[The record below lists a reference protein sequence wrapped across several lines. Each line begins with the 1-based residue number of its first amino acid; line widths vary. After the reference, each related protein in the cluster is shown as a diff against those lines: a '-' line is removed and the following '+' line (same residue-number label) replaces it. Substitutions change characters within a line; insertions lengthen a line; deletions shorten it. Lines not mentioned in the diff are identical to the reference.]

1 LIFKVRQRYAGT
13 PRLSISV
20 LFPPGP
26 TYRRAPYAADPK
38 TGRGRRVPES
48 PSATRTEFQRDRDR
62 ILHSTAFRRLAN
74 KTQVFVLVEGDAY
87 RTRLTHTIEVAQ
99 IARALARA
107 LGLDDDLAEALALAH
122 DLGHPPFGHTGEDA
136 LAAAMA
142 PYGGFDH
149 NAQALRI
156 VTSLERRYAAFDGL
170 NLTWDT
176 LEGLVKHN
184 GPLRSGRAGAA
195 IPPPIA
201 EFDTVWRL
209 DLDRFPSAEAQ
220 AAALADDIAYNGH
233 DLDDGLRAGL
243 FSLDQAEAVPFIA
256 SVLAEVRAAHPGLE
270 ETRIVHELVRR
281 VITRFVEDAIFE
293 SSMRIARVAPASI
306 EAIRKA
312 EHPVIAFSA
321 RMDEAVREVK
331 AFLFASMYRAPQ
343 VERAREDASRVV
355 SHLFDRFFAEPQ
367 LMPADW
373 SAQAAAAQSEAKR
386 ARVIADYIAGM
397 TDRYAV
403 TLYRRFFDDH
413 VDLR

>member
-1 LIFKVRQRYAGT
+1 MF
-13 PRLSISV
+13 V
-20 LFPPGP
+20 LPPGP
-26 TYRRAPYAADPK
+26 AYRRAPYAADPK
-38 TGRGRRVPES
+38 VGRGRRIREP
-48 PSATRTEFQRDRDR
+48 PSATRTDFQRDRDR

-87 RTRLTHTIEVAQ
+87 RTRLTHTIEVGQ

-136 LAAAMA
+136 LAAAMT

-184 GPLRSGRAGAA
+184 GPLRSSAGAA
-195 IPPPIA
+195 IPAPIA
-201 EFDTVWRL
+201 EFDAVWPL
-209 DLDRFPSAEAQ
+209 ELDRFASAEAQ

-243 FSLDQAEAVPFIA
+243 FSLEEIKAVPFVA
-256 SVLAEVRAAHPGLE
+256 DVLADVQAAHAGLE
-270 ETRIVHELVRR
+270 QTRIIHELVRR
-281 VITRFVEDAIFE
+281 VITRFVEDAISE
-293 SSMRIARVAPASI
+293 SARRIAQLAPANI
-306 EAIRKA
+306 EAIRGA
-312 EHPVIAFSA
+312 GEPVVAFSA
-321 RMDEAVREVK
+321 EMQSAVREVK
-331 AFLFASMYRAPQ
+331 AFLLEHMYRAPQ
-343 VERAREDASRVV
+343 VMTAREEATRIVSRVFAK
-355 SHLFDRFFAEPQ
+355 LLAEPQ
-367 LMPADW
+367 FMPADW
-373 SAQAAAAQSEAKR
+373 ADLAGAAQSTAKR
-386 ARVIADYIAGM
+386 ARIVADYIAGM

-403 TLYRRFFDDH
+403 TQYRRFFDDP
-413 VDLR
+413 VDLG

>member
-1 LIFKVRQRYAGT
+1 MPAIPSFQ
-13 PRLSISV
+13 SSV
-20 LFPPGP
+20 LPPRP

-38 TGRGRRVPES
+38 GGLASGRCRRLPEP
-48 PSATRTEFQRDRDR
+48 PSGTRTEFQRDRDR

-87 RTRLTHTIEVAQ
+87 RTRLTHTIEVGQ

-136 LAAAMA
+136 LAEAMA

-156 VTSLERRYAAFDGL
+156 VTSLERRYALFDGL

-184 GPLRSGRAGAA
+184 GPLQFAGAKPLPA
-195 IPPPIA
+195 PIA
-201 EFDTVWRL
+201 EFDALWPL
-209 DLDRFPSAEAQ
+209 DLGRFPSAEAQ

-243 FSLDQAEAVPFIA
+243 FSLDQAQAIPFVA
-256 SVLAEVRAAHPGLE
+256 DVLAEIRAAHPQLAE
-270 ETRIVHELVRR
+270 ETRIIHELVRR
-281 VITRFVEDAIFE
+281 VITRFVEDAIAE
-293 SSMRIARVAPASI
+293 SAGRIERLAPADI
-306 EAIRKA
+306 AAVRA
-312 EHPVIAFSA
+312 ANGAVVAFSTQMHA
-321 RMDEAVREVK
+321 AVREIR
-331 AFLFASMYRAPQ
+331 AFLFAHMYRAPQ
-343 VERAREDASRVV
+343 VMPARNEATRVV
-355 SHLFDRFFAEPQ
+355 SRLFAKFLVEPQ
-367 LMPADW
+367 SMPADW
-373 SAQAAAAQSEAKR
+373 TRLADAAQGEAKR
-386 ARVIADYIAGM
+386 ARIVADYIAGM

-403 TLYRRFFDDH
+403 TLYRRFFDDPI
-413 VDLR
+413 DLR

>member
-1 LIFKVRQRYAGT
+1 ML
-13 PRLSISV
+13 
-20 LFPPGP
+20 PPGP

-38 TGRGRRVPES
+38 KGRGRRIPE
-48 PSATRTEFQRDRDR
+48 PQSATRTDFQRDRDR

-74 KTQVFVLVEGDAY
+74 KTQVFVLVEGDSY
-87 RTRLTHTIEVAQ
+87 RTRLTHTIEVGQ

-156 VTSLERRYAAFDGL
+156 VTSLERRYAGFDGL

-184 GPLRSGRAGAA
+184 GPLRSATGAA
-195 IPPPIA
+195 LPPPIA
-201 EFDTVWRL
+201 EFDALWPL
-209 DLDRFPSAEAQ
+209 DLDRFASAEAQ

-243 FSLDQAEAVPFIA
+243 FSLEQVKAVPFVA
-256 SVLAEVRAAHPGLE
+256 GLLAEVETAHPGLE
-270 ETRIVHELVRR
+270 QTRIIHELVRR
-281 VITRFVEDAIFE
+281 VITRFVEDAIAQSANRLAE
-293 SSMRIARVAPASI
+293 LAPANI
-306 EAIRKA
+306 EAIRGA
-312 EHPVIAFSA
+312 ERPVVAFSA
-321 RMDEAVREVK
+321 GMQTAVREVK
-331 AFLFASMYRAPQ
+331 TFLFEHMYRASQ
-343 VERAREDASRVV
+343 VERARADASRVV
-355 SHLFDRFFAEPQ
+355 SGLFVRFFAEPQ

-373 SAQAAAAQSEAKR
+373 SGQAGAAPTDAKR
-386 ARVIADYIAGM
+386 ARVIADYIGGM
-397 TDRYAV
+397 TDRYAL
-403 TLYRRFFDDH
+403 TFYRRFFDDP

>member
-1 LIFKVRQRYAGT
+1 MPAIPGFQ
-13 PRLSISV
+13 SV
-20 LFPPGP
+20 LPPGP
-26 TYRRAPYAADPK
+26 TYRRAPYAADLEA
-38 TGRGRRVPES
+38 GRGRRIAEPA
-48 PSATRTEFQRDRDR
+48 SATRTDFQRDRDR

-87 RTRLTHTIEVAQ
+87 RTRLTHTIEVGQ

-107 LGLDDDLAEALALAH
+107 LRLDDELAEALALAH

-136 LAAAMA
+136 LSDVMA

-156 VTSLERRYAAFDGL
+156 VTSIEQRYAGFDGL

-184 GPLRSGRAGAA
+184 GPLRSGVGAG
-195 IPPPIA
+195 IPAPIA
-201 EFDTVWRL
+201 EFDAIWPL
-209 DLDRFPSAEAQ
+209 DLHRFPSAEAQ

-243 FSLDQAEAVPFIA
+243 FSLDQAKAVPFLAAI
-256 SVLAEVRAAHPGLE
+256 LAEVRELHPNLE
-270 ETRIVHELVRR
+270 ESRVIHELVRR
-281 VITRFVEDAIFE
+281 VITRFVEDAIAQ
-293 SSMRIARVAPASI
+293 SALRIERLAPAGVG
-306 EAIRKA
+306 AIRAA
-312 EHPVIAFSA
+312 EGPVIAFS
-321 RMDEAVREVK
+321 DEMQKAVLAVK
-331 AFLFASMYRAPQ
+331 SFLFAHMYRAPQ
-343 VERAREDASRVV
+343 VARARNEASRVV
-355 SHLFDRFFAEPQ
+355 SRLFAKLLAEPH

-373 SAQAAAAQSEAKR
+373 GAQAASAQTEAKR

-397 TDRYAV
+397 TDRYALM
-403 TLYRRFFDDH
+403 LYRRFFDDP

>member
-1 LIFKVRQRYAGT
+1 
-13 PRLSISV
+13 V

-26 TYRRAPYAADPK
+26 TYRRAPYAADLK
-38 TGRGRRVPES
+38 AGRGRRFPEP
-48 PSATRTEFQRDRDR
+48 PSATRTDFQRDRDR

-87 RTRLTHTIEVAQ
+87 RTRLTHTIEVGQ

-184 GPLRSGRAGAA
+184 GPLRREGGGA

-201 EFDTVWRL
+201 EFDALWPL

-243 FSLDQAEAVPFIA
+243 FSLEEARSIA
-256 SVLAEVRAAHPGLE
+256 FLREVLAEVQTSQRGLE
-270 ETRIVHELVRR
+270 ESRVIHEVVRR
-281 VITRFVEDAIFE
+281 VITRFVEDAIAE
-293 SSMRIARVAPASI
+293 SSRRIEELAPANI
-306 EAIRKA
+306 DAIRGAK
-312 EHPVIAFSA
+312 HPVVAFSKP
-321 RMDEAVREVK
+321 MQEAVRDVK
-331 AFLFASMYRAPQ
+331 TFLFAHMYRAPQ
-343 VERAREDASRVV
+343 VMPARDQATRVLTG
-355 SHLFDRFFAEPQ
+355 LFDKLIAEPE
-367 LMPADW
+367 LMPVDW
-373 SAQAAAAQSEAKR
+373 AALANGAQSDPKR
-386 ARVIADYIAGM
+386 ARIVADYIAGM

-403 TLYRRFFDDH
+403 TLYRRCFDDP
-413 VDLR
+413 VDLG

>member
-1 LIFKVRQRYAGT
+1 M
-13 PRLSISV
+13 PRAIGFQCHRIGRRISV
-20 LFPPGP
+20 LPPGP

-38 TGRGRRVPES
+38 TGRGRLFAEA
-48 PSATRTEFQRDRDR
+48 PSATRTDFQRDRDR

-87 RTRLTHTIEVAQ
+87 RTRLTHTIEVGQ

-122 DLGHPPFGHTGEDA
+122 DLGHPAFGHTGEDA

-184 GPLRSGRAGAA
+184 GPLRREGGGHILA
-195 IPPPIA
+195 PIA
-201 EFDTVWRL
+201 EFDALWPL

-243 FSLDQAEAVPFIA
+243 FSLEETKAIPFLAE
-256 SVLAEVRAAHPGLE
+256 VLAEVQASCPGLE
-270 ETRIVHELVRR
+270 ESRAIHEVVRR
-281 VITRFVEDAIFE
+281 VITRFVEDAVAE
-293 SSMRIARVAPASI
+293 SWRRIEALAPANI
-306 EAIRKA
+306 DALRDA
-312 EHPVIAFSA
+312 ARPVVAFSKPMQA
-321 RMDEAVREVK
+321 AVQDVRT
-331 AFLFASMYRAPQ
+331 FLFAHMYRAPQ
-343 VERAREDASRVV
+343 VMPAREQAARVV
-355 SHLFDRFFAEPQ
+355 TRLFAKLIAEPE

-373 SAQAAAAQSEAKR
+373 AGLANGAQSDAKR
-386 ARVIADYIAGM
+386 ARVVADYIAGM

-403 TLYRRFFDDH
+403 TLYRRFFDDA
-413 VDLR
+413 VDLG

>member
-1 LIFKVRQRYAGT
+1 MPAIPSFQ
-13 PRLSISV
+13 SV
-20 LFPPGP
+20 LPPSP

-38 TGRGRRVPES
+38 AGRGRRVSES
-48 PSATRTEFQRDRDR
+48 ASASRTDFQRDRDR

-87 RTRLTHTIEVAQ
+87 RTRLTHTIEVGQ

-184 GPLRSGRAGAA
+184 GPLRSGAGAV

-201 EFDTVWRL
+201 EFDAVWPL
-209 DLDRFPSAEAQ
+209 DLDKFSSAEAQ

-243 FSLDQAEAVPFIA
+243 FSLRQAEAIPF
-256 SVLAEVRAAHPGLE
+256 LADLLADVRAAHPDLE
-270 ETRIVHELVRR
+270 ENRVIHELVRR
-281 VITRFVEDAIFE
+281 VITRFVEDAIAE
-293 SSMRIARVAPASI
+293 SSRRINQLGPASI
-306 EAIRKA
+306 DEVRGA
-312 EHPVIAFSA
+312 EHLVIGFSA
-321 RMDEAVREVK
+321 ETQKAVREIK
-331 AFLFASMYRAPQ
+331 AFLLEHMYRAPQ
-343 VERAREDASRVV
+343 VMPARDAATRVV
-355 SHLFDRFFAEPQ
+355 AQLFNKLLAEPH
-367 LMPADW
+367 LMPAEW
-373 SAQAAAAQSEAKR
+373 QAMADAAQSEPKR
-386 ARVIADYIAGM
+386 ARVVADYIAGM

-403 TLYRRFFDDH
+403 TLYRRFFDDP

>member
-1 LIFKVRQRYAGT
+1 MPASPGFQ
-13 PRLSISV
+13 SV
-20 LFPPGP
+20 LPPGP

-38 TGRGRRVPES
+38 TGRGRRIAEPQ
-48 PSATRTEFQRDRDR
+48 SATRTEFQRDRDR

-87 RTRLTHTIEVAQ
+87 RTRLTHTIEVGQ

-184 GPLRSGRAGAA
+184 GPLRPSGAGLG
-195 IPPPIA
+195 IPAPIA
-201 EFDTVWRL
+201 EFDTVWPL
-209 DLDRFPSAEAQ
+209 DLDTFPSAEAQ

-233 DLDDGLRAGL
+233 DLDDGLRAGV
-243 FSLDQAEAVPFIA
+243 FSLDGATTVPF
-256 SVLAEVRAAHPGLE
+256 LAEVLAGVRASYPRLE
-270 ETRIVHELVRR
+270 ESRTIHELVRR
-281 VITRFVEDAIFE
+281 VITRFVEDAIAE
-293 SSMRIARVAPASI
+293 SARRIDRLAPSDI
-306 EAIRKA
+306 DAIRGA
-312 EHPVIAFSA
+312 EHPVVAFSA
-321 RMDEAVREVK
+321 ATQKAVREVK
-331 AFLFASMYRAPQ
+331 AFLLEHMYRAPQ
-343 VERAREDASRVV
+343 VMPARDAATRVV
-355 SHLFDRFFAEPQ
+355 SRLFTKLLAEPH
-367 LMPADW
+367 LMPAEWGEMAD
-373 SAQAAAAQSEAKR
+373 AAQSEAKR
-386 ARVIADYIAGM
+386 ARIVADYIAGM

-403 TLYRRFFDDH
+403 TLYRRFFDDP